1 MRSQSIIDAVEGVTS
16 KWAKQ
21 RKAEERAASARA
33 RRRDVMTRQRQ
44 HSLADIVYHVLPEA
58 WANASGDGK
67 YPTLVRQIYYAVRPL
82 LQAYTGRSLG
92 YGYFSQTLLPDYLAM
107 RRLDWDVM
115 YDARGNFR
123 EPHTQTTVPLGTL
136 QVRNYL
142 NKVSRHLAPTSVPSI
157 ELNANFPTVGP
168 QNRYGAI
175 LFLEKEGFQPLL
187 EAARIA
193 ERYDL
198 AIMSTKGMS
207 VTASR
212 QLVEKLCAPFGVPL
226 LILHDFDVS
235 GFTIAGTLQSSTCR
249 FQFSQNFRVVDFG
262 LRLAD
267 VESMELESED
277 VYFGERVDFDAK
289 IATLQRHGATAAEIH
304 FLVGNEQRVE
314 LNAMTSPQFIDFL
327 EAKLAE
333 NGISKM
339 VPDPATLA
347 IAAQRAAAI
356 ARMQQEIDTISAT
369 VADIDV
375 PADLETQVRARL
387 AERSDLTWDQALV
400 GIMGGTIAPLAGEE
414 EDDDDDLEDDDDEG
428 DD

>member
-1 MRSQSIIDAVEGVTS
+1 MKSKALIDAVQGVTS

-33 RRRDVMTRQRQ
+33 RRHDVMTRQHQ
-44 HSLADIVYHVLPEA
+44 NSLADIVYHVLPQA

-82 LQAYTGRSLG
+82 MQAYTGRSLG
-92 YGYFSQTLLPDYLAM
+92 YGYFSQTLLPDYLKD
-107 RRLDWDVM
+107 RRLDWDVV

-123 EPHTQTTVPLGTL
+123 EPHTSTTVPLGTL

-142 NKVSRHLAPTSVPSI
+142 HKVSRHLAPTSVPSI
-157 ELNANFPTVGP
+157 ELNSNFPTVGP

-187 EAARIA
+187 DAARIA

-212 QLVEKLCAPFGVPL
+212 QLVEKLCAPYGVPL

-235 GFTIAGTLQSSTCR
+235 GFTIAGTLQSSTRR

-267 VESMELESED
+267 VESMELQSED
-277 VYFGERVDFDAK
+277 VYFGERVDLDAK
-289 IATLQRHGATAAEIH
+289 EATLERHGATDEEIH
-304 FLVGNEQRVE
+304 FLLRNEQRVE
-314 LNAMTSPQFIDFL
+314 LNAMTSPQFIAFL
-327 EAKLAE
+327 EEKLAE
-333 NGISKM
+333 NGVSKM
-339 VPDPATLA
+339 IPDPATLA

-356 ARMQQEIDTISAT
+356 ARMQQEIDEISAAVT
-369 VADIDV
+369 DIDV
-375 PADLETQVRARL
+375 PDDLETQVRARL
-387 AERSDLTWDQALV
+387 AERPELTWDQALV
-400 GIMGGTIAPLAGEE
+400 GIMGGKIAPLAGEDE
-414 EDDDDDLEDDDDEG
+414 DENESEEDYDEDDD
-428 DD
+428 